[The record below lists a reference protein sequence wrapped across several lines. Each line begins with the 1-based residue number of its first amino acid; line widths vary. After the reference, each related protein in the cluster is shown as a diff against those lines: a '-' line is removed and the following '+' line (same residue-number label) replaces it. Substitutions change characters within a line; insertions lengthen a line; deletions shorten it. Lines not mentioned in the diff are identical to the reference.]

1 MESGRTQA
9 DLREGVRAGIVSA
22 IERDVELRGGR
33 TARLLIA
40 AGALGSFGAIGMIR
54 MLAGHPY
61 DHHPSSHVVLFS
73 ALWSGLLVV
82 ALAFAFLQVR
92 TPSLPLARA
101 ACVGLLGLGI
111 AGACSALCPDQHF
124 LQWWV
129 TTEAGGEIRSL
140 GGLPL
145 SALCFGAV
153 TTLAFGTIATAV
165 GLGGRHHSRVRPL
178 LPAAMLLLLL
188 LPGVALQSIGST
200 PVVFVAWL
208 LGTAGGAYSG
218 VWLGVML
225 RDRLLAIYP

>member
-1 MESGRTQA
+1 MKSDQAPA
-9 DLREGVRAGIVSA
+9 DLRDGVRAGIVST

-61 DHHPSSHVVLFS
+61 GHHPSSHVVLFS

-82 ALAFAFLQVR
+82 ALALAFLQVR

-129 TTEAGGEIRSL
+129 ATHAGGEVQSL

-145 SALCFGAV
+145 GALCFGAV
-153 TTLAFGTIATAV
+153 TTLVFGAFAAAV
-165 GLGGRHHSRVRPL
+165 GLGGRDRTRVEPL

-188 LPGVALQSIGST
+188 LPGVALQSVGSA
-200 PVVFVAWL
+200 PLVSVAWL
-208 LGTAGGAYSG
+208 IGTAGGAYAG
-218 VWLGVML
+218 VWLGIAL

>member
-1 MESGRTQA
+1 MESGRTPV
-9 DLREGVRAGIVSA
+9 DLREGVRAGIVST
-22 IERDVELRGGR
+22 IERDVELRGAR

-61 DHHPSSHVVLFS
+61 GHHPSSHVVLFS

-82 ALAFAFLQVR
+82 ALALAFLQVR

-124 LQWWV
+124 LHWWAA
-129 TTEAGGEIRSL
+129 TDAGSEVRSL

-145 SALCFGAV
+145 SALCFGAI
-153 TTLAFGTIATAV
+153 TTLVFGAVAATV
-165 GLGGRHHSRVRPL
+165 GLGGRARNRMRPL

-188 LPGVALQSIGST
+188 LPGVALQSIGSA
-200 PVVFVAWL
+200 PLVFVAWL
-208 LGTAGGAYSG
+208 LGTAAGAYAG
-218 VWLGVML
+218 VWSGIAFRERV
-225 RDRLLAIYP
+225 LAIYP